1 MRLVSRARMMTASAL
16 VTTSLLVLYPHGTLR
31 AAENPAPV
39 LLQSIDSSVVS
50 IGSPLKLT
58 LCVPEGRV
66 NEVPTWQLALGG
78 VRIARAPCAVAV
90 VGSCVLKNGETV
102 DTSKTAPSPNGS
114 TLRLT
119 YDLDYE
125 SDRRVAWIQI
135 FDQRTAADKVDVG
148 LLAADGTPVRFA
160 PPLAGTLP
168 AVSEV
173 VVRKYPSHW
182 WIPLMIVGFLL
193 AWLIWLRK
201 TNTLRDSTLCVERY
215 FRAQMESFREARRQE
230 CALRRGLIAEM
241 MTKNIKNAV
250 TRLNEVLTEKDEKQQ
265 EALSETLAAEL
276 ANIGIE
282 NADRKLAEVYTKD
295 SENRRW
301 AARLKN
307 EMQKAGV
314 PNPPDPYAEAD
325 KFETMINAQ
334 AIKNH
339 LPPYSLGRLQMAWWF
354 LIVIGGVALMYV
366 ATGTLFK
373 IPESVLWLIGISVT
387 TAGIGFAI
395 DNRQPPKK
403 LPPASKSCLKDVLT
417 DMQGGDTF
425 YRWQMFVATLLLGGV
440 FIIELVRN
448 FVMTDF
454 DLTML
459 GLMGISASTYLGFK
473 WPERSPTIPGPPAQQ

>member
-1 MRLVSRARMMTASAL
+1 MRLVSRARMITASAL

-39 LLQSIDSSVVS
+39 LLQSIDSSGVS

-78 VRIARAPCAVAV
+78 VMIAKAPCAVAV
-90 VGSCVLKNGETV
+90 VGNCAPTDGQTAGGAR
-102 DTSKTAPSPNGS
+102 TAPSPNGS
-114 TLRLT
+114 MLRLT

-125 SDRRVAWIQI
+125 DERRAAWMRI
-135 FDQRTAADKVDVG
+135 FDQRNAADKVDVG

-160 PPLAGTLP
+160 PPPAGTLP

-173 VVRKYPSHW
+173 IVRKYPSHW
-182 WIPLMIVGFLL
+182 WIPLVIVGCLL

-201 TNTLRDSTLCVERY
+201 TNTLRDSTLCAERY
-215 FRAQMESFREARRQE
+215 FRAQMEDFRDKRRQE
-230 CALRRGLIAEM
+230 CALRRRLITEM
-241 MTKNIKNAV
+241 MTKGIDNPITRINNI
-250 TRLNEVLTEKDEKQQ
+250 LNEENEKQQ
-265 EALSETLAAEL
+265 ESLSQALATEL
-276 ANIGIE
+276 ENKGIE
-282 NADRKLAEVYTKD
+282 NADRKLAEVYTPY
-295 SENRRW
+295 SENKRR
-301 AARLKN
+301 AARLVK
-307 EMQKAGV
+307 EMKEAGISDSVNPFDKA
-314 PNPPDPYAEAD
+314 DDFEA
-325 KFETMINAQ
+325 MINRPE
-334 AIKNH
+334 IKNR

-354 LIVIGGVALMYV
+354 LIVIGGVALMYI

-387 TAGIGFAI
+387 TAGIGYAI
-395 DNRQPPKK
+395 DNRQPPSK
-403 LPPASKSCLKDVLT
+403 LPPVSKSRLKDVLT

-425 YRWQMFVATLLLGGV
+425 YRWQMLVATLLLGVV

-459 GLMGISASTYLGFK
+459 GLMGISAGTYLGFK
-473 WPERSPTIPGPPAQQ
+473 WPERSPTIPGPPVQQ